1 MLWRD
6 HDDEVVLYEVEG
18 SMYGVG
24 MVFCLHPLFDQCN
37 DQVYIGLGFRFRIQN

>member
-6 HDDEVVLYEVEG
+6 HDDEVVLYEIEG

-24 MVFCLHPLFDQCN
+24 MVMEDCDDEN
-37 DQVYIGLGFRFRIQN
+37 RDMEGRR